1 MTPDCYPNLF
11 APLDLGFTILK
22 NRVLM
27 GSMHTGLEEIPD
39 GFAKLAAF
47 YAERAAGGVGLIVT
61 GGIAPNA
68 VGRGYESQAMLTG
81 AAEAATHRQITEA
94 VHEAGGKIAMQILH
108 TGRYAYHEQL
118 VAPSAIR
125 APINFF
131 TPRALTGEEIEQ
143 QIADFAACARLTRE
157 AGYDGV
163 EIMGSEGYFINQF
176 IAPRTNQRRDT
187 WGGAFENRIRLPLE
201 VIRRVRRA
209 VGDDFIVIYRLSM
222 LDLVEGGSTW
232 QEVVKL
238 AMAVEQSG
246 VNIINTGIGWHEAR
260 VPTIAA
266 MVPRAAYTW
275 VTRRLRNHV
284 TLPLV
289 TSNRINMPA
298 VAEEV
303 LARGDADMVSMARPF
318 LADAEFVNKAA
329 ENRADEI
336 NTCIG
341 CNQACL
347 DQIFSLQT
355 ASCLVNPRACHE
367 TEIKITPVRR
377 KQHLAV
383 VGAGPAGL
391 SCAVTAALRGHRVTL
406 FEKKD
411 KIGGLLNVAREI
423 PGKQEFDETL
433 RYFNR
438 QIELSRVE
446 LRLRS
451 EATADLLT
459 NGDFDRVILASGVSP
474 RRIELPG
481 VDLKMVLTY
490 MDVLAGKQPVGERVA
505 IIGAGG
511 IGFDVAEYLTH
522 VEPEGEPPLDSFLRS
537 WGVDRSYQRRGALT
551 LGMLGREKA
560 AREVWMLQR
569 KTTKVGQS
577 LGKTTGWIHR
587 ATLKKRGVHILGGV
601 RYQGIKPGGLT
612 ITVDGCKQVLKVDN
626 VIVCAGQESRR
637 DLIDPLESAGLKVHV
652 IGGAD
657 VARELDA
664 RRAIDQ
670 GCRLA
675 AIL

>member
-27 GSMHTGLEEIPD
+27 GSMHTGLEELPD

-187 WGGAFENRIRLPLE
+187 WGGTFENRIRLPLE

-367 TEIKITPVRR
+367 TEIKIIPVRR